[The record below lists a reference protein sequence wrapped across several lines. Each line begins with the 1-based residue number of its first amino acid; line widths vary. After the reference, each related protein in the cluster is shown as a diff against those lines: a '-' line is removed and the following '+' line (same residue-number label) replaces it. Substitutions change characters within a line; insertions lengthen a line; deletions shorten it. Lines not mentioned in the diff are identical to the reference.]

1 MGLGFLVIVCE
12 REDPAWSSATYL
24 ILFLNPN
31 LDMVFQEVT
40 EALHTVFSFIR
51 DSLGRQESRI
61 NMGASFCKLLVKCY
75 KEKKKKERNLE
86 SNS

>member
-1 MGLGFLVIVCE
+1 MGLGFLVIVCG
-12 REDPAWSSATYL
+12 REDAAYSPAPYL

-31 LDMVFQEVT
+31 PDMVFQEVT

-51 DSLGRQESRI
+51 DSLGRQQSRI
-61 NMGASFCKLLVKCY
+61 KMGAASCKLLVKCY
-75 KEKKKKERNLE
+75 KNNNNNNSG